1 MKIKAII
8 AIFFTLTILLLA
20 AGCTQAPAQT
30 PTATT
35 TTTVPATAVSTSHST
50 PVATKVMVT
59 TSTPGVV
66 QTLPEEYAVEV
77 QVASNGVSV
86 DPKIITTFRGGRGIN
101 FITQV
106 EVVNARGDGITENA
120 VKSHPNVGDTIELTS
135 SGRDNDRVSVYVTI
149 SNGQR
154 YLIYDQVVSFKQR
167 G

>member
-8 AIFFTLTILLLA
+8 AIFFTLTMLLLA

-30 PTATT
+30 PATT
-35 TTTVPATAVSTSHST
+35 TATLPATAVPTSHST
-50 PVATKVMVT
+50 PFATKVIVT
-59 TSTPGVV
+59 TSTPGIV

-135 SGRDNDRVSVYVTI
+135 SGGENDRISVYVTI

>member
-1 MKIKAII
+1 MKIKSSI
-8 AIFFTLTILLLA
+8 AIFFTLTILLLS
-20 AGCTQAPAQT
+20 AGCTQAPAL
-30 PTATT
+30 PPATT
-35 TTTVPATAVSTSHST
+35 TATGPDTGVPTTQSTAI
-50 PVATKVMVT
+50 PTKVMVT

-86 DPKIITTFRGGRGIN
+86 DPKMIATFRGGRGIN
-101 FITQV
+101 FVTQV
-106 EVVNARGDGITENA
+106 EVVNIRGDGITENA

-135 SGRDNDRVSVYVTI
+135 SGGDNDRISIYVTI

-154 YLIYDQVVSFKQR
+154 YLIFDRVVSFKQR

>member
-135 SGRDNDRVSVYVTI
+135 SGRDSDRVSVYVTI

>member
-1 MKIKAII
+1 MKIQAII
-8 AIFFTLTILLLA
+8 IIFLTLSILTLF

-30 PTATT
+30 PVTVTATVSAT
-35 TTTVPATAVSTSHST
+35 TAPTTLVTVIPTKAV
-50 PVATKVMVT
+50 VT

-66 QTLPEEYAVEV
+66 QTLPVEYAVEV
-77 QVASNGVSV
+77 QVASNGNPV

-106 EVVNARGDGITENA
+106 EVVNTQADGTSKSA
-120 VKSHPNVGDTIELTS
+120 VKSHPNVGDTVELAS
-135 SGRDNDRVSVYVTI
+135 SGGDNDRISVYVTI

-154 YLIYDQVVSFKQR
+154 YLIYDQVVPLKQR

>member
-8 AIFFTLTILLLA
+8 GILFTLTILLLA
-20 AGCTQAPAQT
+20 SGCTQAPAPT
-30 PTATT
+30 PVTT
-35 TTTVPATAVSTSHST
+35 TTTVPATAFPTTHST
-50 PVATKVMVT
+50 PVATKVIVT

-86 DPKIITTFRGGRGIN
+86 DPKMITTFRGGRGIN

-120 VKSHPNVGDTIELTS
+120 VKSHPNVGDTIEMTS
-135 SGRDNDRVSVYVTI
+135 SGGDNDRISVFVTI

-154 YLIYDQVVSFKQR
+154 YLIFDQVVSFKQR

>member
-1 MKIKAII
+1 MKIKSSIV
-8 AIFFTLTILLLA
+8 IFFTLAILLLS
-20 AGCTQAPAQT
+20 AGCTQAPALPQ
-30 PTATT
+30 ATT
-35 TTTVPATAVSTSHST
+35 IATGPDTGVPTTRSTAI
-50 PVATKVMVT
+50 PTKVIVT

-86 DPKIITTFRGGRGIN
+86 DPKMITTFRGGRGIN
-101 FITQV
+101 FVTQV
-106 EVVNARGDGITENA
+106 EVVNTRGDGITENA

-135 SGRDNDRVSVYVTI
+135 SGGDNDRISVYVTI

-154 YLIYDQVVSFKQR
+154 YLIFDRVVSFKQR

>member
-8 AIFFTLTILLLA
+8 AIIFTLSVVLIV
-20 AGCTQAPAQT
+20 AGCTQAPQQTQAATVT
-30 PTATT
+30 PTIPA
-35 TTTVPATAVSTSHST
+35 TVPATPVSTS
-50 PVATKVMVT
+50 PVKVAVT
-59 TSTPGVV
+59 TSTPGIV

-86 DPKIITTFRGGRGIN
+86 DPKMITTFRGGRGIN
-101 FITQV
+101 FITLV
-106 EVVNARGDGITENA
+106 EVVNTRGDGITENA

-135 SGRDNDRVSVYVTI
+135 SGGDNDRISVYVTV

-154 YLIYDQVVSFKQR
+154 YLIFDQVVSFKQR

>member
-8 AIFFTLTILLLA
+8 AIFFTLTILLLV

-30 PTATT
+30 PATT
-35 TTTVPATAVSTSHST
+35 TTTVPATAVPTPHST
-50 PVATKVMVT
+50 PVATKVVVT

-120 VKSHPNVGDTIELTS
+120 VKNHPNVGDTIELTS
-135 SGRDNDRVSVYVTI
+135 SGGDNDRISVYVTI

>member
-1 MKIKAII
+1 MKIKAFI
-8 AIFFTLTILLLA
+8 AIFFTLTMLLLA
-20 AGCTQAPAQT
+20 AGCTQTPAQT
-30 PTATT
+30 PATT
-35 TTTVPATAVSTSHST
+35 TATVPATAAQTSHST
-50 PVATKVMVT
+50 PVATKVIGT
-59 TSTPGVV
+59 TSTPGIV

-106 EVVNARGDGITENA
+106 EVVNARGDGITENL

-135 SGRDNDRVSVYVTI
+135 SGGDNDRISVYVTI

>member
-1 MKIKAII
+1 MKIKALI

-20 AGCTQAPAQT
+20 TGCTQAPAQA
-30 PTATT
+30 PGTT
-35 TTTVPATAVSTSHST
+35 TATVPATGVPTTQSTAI
-50 PVATKVMVT
+50 PTKVIVT
-59 TSTPGVV
+59 TSTPGIV

-86 DPKIITTFRGGRGIN
+86 DPKMITTFRGGRGIN
-101 FITQV
+101 FVTLV
-106 EVVNARGDGITENA
+106 EVVNTRGDGITENA

-135 SGRDNDRVSVYVTI
+135 SGGDNDRISVYLTI

-154 YLIYDQVVSFKQR
+154 YLIFDRVVSFKQR

>member
-8 AIFFTLTILLLA
+8 LLLLTLFVLLLA

-30 PTATT
+30 PATVT
-35 TTTVPATAVSTSHST
+35 PTVPLTVPT
-50 PVATKVMVT
+50 PQVT
-59 TSTPGVV
+59 TAPTKIVVPTLTPGVV

-77 QVASNGVSV
+77 QVASNGNPV

-101 FITQV
+101 FITLV
-106 EVVNARGDGITENA
+106 EVVNNRGDGTTETA
-120 VKSHPNVGDTIELTS
+120 IKSRPNVGDTLELAS
-135 SGRDNDRVSVYVTI
+135 SGGDNDRISVYVTI

-154 YLIYDQVVSFKQR
+154 YLIFDQAVTLKQR